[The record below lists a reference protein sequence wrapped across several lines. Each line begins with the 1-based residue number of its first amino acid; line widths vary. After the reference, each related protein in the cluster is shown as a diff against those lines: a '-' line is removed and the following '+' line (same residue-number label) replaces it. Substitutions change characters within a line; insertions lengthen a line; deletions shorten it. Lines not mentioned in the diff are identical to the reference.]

1 MPNILLLG
9 GTTEASNMARALA
22 QVGLPATYSYAGRT
36 ESPADQPIPVRIG
49 GFGGVEGLVTWLR
62 QTATTHVIDATHPF
76 AAQMSANAVAAC
88 AILGLPLVALER
100 PAWAPRAGDLWT
112 HVADIDGA
120 VAALPLRP
128 ARVFLAIGRQHLAP
142 FAALPHHF
150 ILRLVDPP
158 EQPPLPDCTILIA
171 RGPFGVAGD
180 TALLHSHR
188 VTHVV
193 AKNAGGQGAQAKLDA
208 ARALSVPVI
217 LIDRPAQPAGRQVV
231 GSVAEVLAWL
241 HADLGVKT

>member
-9 GTTEASNMARALA
+9 GTTEASDMARALA
-22 QVGLPATYSYAGRT
+22 SVGVASTYSYAGRT
-36 ESPADQPIPVRIG
+36 ETPAEQPIPVRVG
-49 GFGGVEGLVTWLR
+49 GFGGVEGLVGYLR
-62 QTATTHVIDATHPF
+62 RTDTTHVINATHPF
-76 AAQMSANAVAAC
+76 AARMGANAVAAC
-88 AILGLPLVALER
+88 AMLGVPLVTLER
-100 PAWAPRAGDLWT
+100 PAWTPRAGDLWT
-112 HVADIDGA
+112 HVPDVKAA
-120 VAALPLRP
+120 VAALPATP

-142 FAALPHHF
+142 FAALPHHY
-150 ILRLVDPP
+150 ILRLVDAPA
-158 EQPPLPDCTILIA
+158 QSPLPDCTVLVA

-188 VTHVV
+188 VTYVV

-217 LIDRPAQPAGRQVV
+217 LIDRPPPPAGRHVV
-231 GSVAEVLAWL
+231 GTVDDVLAWL